1 MSAKQLEEFISVIE
15 TAERLSHNESTTDSK
30 RRSTSSLWSYPTDIF
45 TPRQNQR
52 DPGSSRSPSVSP
64 LRTIRPLDKL
74 SPPHGINRRPQVIL
88 EHVQT

>member
-15 TAERLSHNESTTDSK
+15 TAERLSQNESRIDSK

-45 TPRQNQR
+45 TPRLSQR

-64 LRTIRPLDKL
+64 LRAARPLDKL
-74 SPPHGINRRPQVIL
+74 SPPNGINRRPQV
-88 EHVQT
+88 QCYN